1 MHLPRLIEPEALVE
15 HLDNPRLLVIDLSAA
30 EHFAQGHVPG
40 SINLNFRELI
50 VGTLPAPG
58 KIPPEAKLISLLQQ
72 LGITQDSWVVAL
84 DDEGGGWAGRLMW
97 TLDLFG
103 FTRTSYL
110 NGGLVAWR
118 NEGFTCST
126 KGHESVPSSFQ
137 GSINPNKL
145 VEAKELISSFN
156 SDNPIQILDAR
167 SPAEFSGEKQLSLRA
182 GHMPKAINVEWT
194 ELMDHQRNLRIR
206 TDAQTY
212 LQQKGITLD
221 QPIVTH
227 CQSHHRSGF
236 TWLVG
241 TLLELDI
248 RAYHGSWSEWGNR
261 EDTQVEL

>member
-1 MHLPRLIEPEALVE
+1 MQLPRLIEPDALVE
-15 HLDNPRLLVIDLSAA
+15 HLDDPRLVIVDLSSAD
-30 EHFAQGHVPG
+30 HFAQGHVPG

-58 KIPPEAKLISLLQQ
+58 KIPTEAKLISVLQQ
-72 LGITQDSWVVAL
+72 LGINQDSWVVAL
-84 DDEGGGWAGRLMW
+84 DDEGGGWAGRLLW

-118 NEGFTCST
+118 NEGFACST
-126 KGHESVPSSFQ
+126 KGHEPEQGNFT
-137 GSINPNKL
+137 GSIDSDKL
-145 VEAKELISSFN
+145 VEATGLIASFN
-156 SDNPIQILDAR
+156 SASRLQVLDAR
-167 SPAEFSGEKQLSLRA
+167 SPAEFSGEKQLSQRA
-182 GHMPKAINVEWT
+182 GHMPNAINIEWT

-206 TDAQTY
+206 TDAMEY
-212 LQQKGITLD
+212 LQQKGVDLH